1 MLFEI
6 TQIYDINYTV
16 IIYVCIFFQRF
27 DYSVLTPFLP
37 PKHEYVIYLKLS
49 DKQIELYQ
57 KYLNYYRQPDL
68 FTNYNMLQIV
78 WTHPKLLAVYAE
90 RTQSKREV

>member
-1 MLFEI
+1 MRPIINVFYFFVDLFI
-6 TQIYDINYTV
+6 
-16 IIYVCIFFQRF
+16 FQRF

-57 KYLNYYRQPDL
+57 KYLDIYRQPDL

-78 WTHPKLLAVYAE
+78 WTHPKLLAVYAD
-90 RTQSKREV
+90 RTESKREV